1 MQNKIKAFVTD
12 VDGVWTDGSIWL
24 GDNGQW
30 RRHFYIHDGL
40 GLLQLQKAGFKVG
53 VISGSKTEDIEAR
66 CKVLKIEDYHLGVG
80 DKKPVFLDLLKKWNL
95 KPEEVAYVGDDIIDT
110 EVLDIVGLAYT
121 VPNAHKSLLENKAY
135 KQTKLAGGQGAVRE
149 ICDQLLENKI

>member
-12 VDGVWTDGSIWL
+12 VDGVWTDGSLWL

-40 GLLQLQKAGFKVG
+40 GLLNLQKAGIRVA
-53 VISGSKTEDIEAR
+53 VISGSKTEDIELR
-66 CKVLKIEDYHLGVG
+66 CKVLKIEKYFLGVG
-80 DKKPVFLDLLKKWNL
+80 DKKPVFLDLLKDWNL

-110 EVLDIVGLAYT
+110 GILDIVGLPFT
-121 VPNAHKSLLENKAY
+121 VPNAHRSLLNNKKY
-135 KQTKLAGGQGAVRE
+135 KCTEFAGGRGAVRE
-149 ICDQLLENKI
+149 ICDHLLENHK